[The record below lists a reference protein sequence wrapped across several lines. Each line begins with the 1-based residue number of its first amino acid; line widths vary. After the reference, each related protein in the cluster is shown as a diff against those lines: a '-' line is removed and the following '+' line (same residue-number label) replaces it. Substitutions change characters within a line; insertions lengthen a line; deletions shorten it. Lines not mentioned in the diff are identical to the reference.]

1 MKTQAGCRLSSLKTQ
16 LNAVRRSNACKVL
29 GGTEYLEDESMD
41 NPLISVIIPVY
52 NVEKYL
58 RECVDSVLNQTYDN
72 FEIILIDDGSTD
84 SSGKIC
90 DEYAYNDA
98 RITVVHK
105 ENEGQS
111 VARNI
116 GIEYSSGDWLYFPDS
131 DDYIAGDT
139 FETLLKKAVTEKADI
154 VIFDAYSFSDDG
166 SKVRQSYISKKD
178 YPACSGKEMFS
189 ALQKNGDFHCP
200 LWSMFY
206 NGDFLRK
213 SNIRMIPGIIY
224 EDSVFG
230 FQIMM
235 QASRIAHERRTFYF
249 RRYRSGSTMTQPEKR
264 YRHFHSRCEVYRAV
278 RDFCREN
285 GFADKDY
292 AKEYIIRCAMNA
304 VDTFR
309 LVEKS
314 EKGKCKNEFEIIKK
328 EIKNDGYY
336 DDKLLQ
342 LRCSGYVFWAAGKA
356 VKKVFG

>member
-1 MKTQAGCRLSSLKTQ
+1 
-16 LNAVRRSNACKVL
+16 
-29 GGTEYLEDESMD
+29 MD
-41 NPLISVIIPVY
+41 KPLVSVIIPVY

-58 RECVDSVLNQTYDN
+58 KECIDSVLNQTYDN
-72 FEIILIDDGSTD
+72 FEIILVDDGSTD

-90 DEYAYNDA
+90 DEYSSKDA
-98 RITVVHK
+98 RITVIHK
-105 ENEGQS
+105 KNEGQS
-111 VARNI
+111 VARNK
-116 GIEYSSGDWLYFPDS
+116 GIERSSGDWLYFPDS
-131 DDYIAGDT
+131 DDYIADDM

-166 SKVRQSYISKKD
+166 GKVRQSYISKKD
-178 YPACSGKEMFS
+178 YPACSGKDMFS

-206 NGDFLRK
+206 NGEFLRN

-230 FQIMM
+230 FQIMT
-235 QASRIAHERRTFYF
+235 QASRVVQERRTFYF
-249 RRYRSGSTMTQPEKR
+249 RRYRSGSTMTQTEKN

-278 RDFCREN
+278 RDFCSEKS
-285 GFADKDY
+285 FADKDY

-304 VDTFR
+304 VDMFR
-309 LVEKS
+309 LVDSS
-314 EKGKCKNEFEIIKK
+314 EKDKCRNEFKMIKQ

-336 DDKLLQ
+336 GDELLK

-356 VKKVFG
+356 LKKVFG